1 MDFKERY
8 FSIWSQA
15 WQFHKKFYN
24 NNGSTQTWEQIV
36 DESSELVKK
45 YKDKPG
51 HEFMKDLILAT
62 LNELERR
69 DKINRKEHGEIG

>member
-8 FSIWSQA
+8 FSIWNQA

-24 NNGSTQTWEQIV
+24 NNGSTQTWEKIV

-51 HEFMKDLILAT
+51 YEFMKALVLSILD
-62 LNELERR
+62 ELERV
-69 DKINRKEHGEIG
+69 DKERRKHG